1 MRFLEDVGMSPFII
15 AIRLEVPPSS
25 CFNVI
30 SGVPYLLSTP
40 TVLLTCTQ
48 CKACSFQH
56 L

>member
-30 SGVPYLLSTP
+30 LGVAYLLSTS
-40 TVLLTCTQ
+40 TVILVCTQ
-48 CKACSFQH
+48 CRN
-56 L
+56 